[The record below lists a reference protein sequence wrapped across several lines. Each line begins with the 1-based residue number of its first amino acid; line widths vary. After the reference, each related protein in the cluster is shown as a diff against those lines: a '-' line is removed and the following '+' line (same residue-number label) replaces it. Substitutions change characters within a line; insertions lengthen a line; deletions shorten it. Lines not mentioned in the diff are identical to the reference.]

1 MNNMGSL
8 AQTLNAS
15 GGTESAGTFEAT
27 NELRATPADVRL
39 GFLNDLVAQLWPN
52 INIAGCKMVKE
63 IVEPILASTLP
74 GPLANLRFVKI
85 DLGDVPMHL
94 SEVDT
99 HKTSAG
105 GIQLEMDVT
114 WDSKSDIE
122 LDGSMVPKIVGIFPF
137 MHCYRLLTR

>member
-1 MNNMGSL
+1 MDNMGSL

-15 GGTESAGTFEAT
+15 GGTESAGTIGAM
-27 NELRATPADVRL
+27 NGLRATLTDTHS

-52 INIAGCKMVKE
+52 INVAGCKMIKE

-122 LDGSMVPKIVGIFPF
+122 LDGSMVPKIVGIT
-137 MHCYRLLTR
+137 CSYTVTSC